1 MLKVAAGVAK
11 DPPFV
16 RCNECDVLDR
26 LKELV
31 SDYSHIIELQERSV
45 DYFTRYLT
53 PERLGRIYAN
63 IYRQVLHA

>member
-1 MLKVAAGVAK
+1 MLKIAAGVAE

-16 RCNECDVLDR
+16 RRNECNVRDR
-26 LKELV
+26 LKALV

-45 DYFTRYLT
+45 DYFTWYLA